1 MANHS
6 PFKYLVAFFFIAAC
20 AEPELEADEVRL
32 LSGQWT
38 LENVSGGLL
47 GTNAEVESGV
57 AHWNL
62 NLFNNTLSV
71 TTQLAQDDPDRA
83 LLYFE
88 EGVYSFGLEE
98 IEGPFLNTYTF
109 TVDDRIEGTLS
120 LRQGKLEFDSGLA
133 VDKLLYRFRR

>member
-1 MANHS
+1 MNTRNFFS
-6 PFKYLVAFFFIAAC
+6 AFVVFLFFTAC
-20 AEPELEADEVRL
+20 TDPELEADEVRL
-32 LSGQWT
+32 LSGEWT

-47 GTNAEVESGV
+47 GTNAEVNAGV
-57 AHWNL
+57 ANWNL

-71 TTQLAQDDPDRA
+71 TSDLPHDDPDRA

-88 EGVYSFGLEE
+88 EGVYTFELEE
-98 IEGPFLNTYTF
+98 LDGPFLYTYTF
-109 TVDDRIEGTLS
+109 TVDGRNEGTLS

>member
-1 MANHS
+1 MNRRIS
-6 PFKYLVAFFFIAAC
+6 FKFLVVFLFVTAC
-20 AEPELEADEVRL
+20 TDPELEADEVRL
-32 LSGQWT
+32 LSGEWT

-47 GTNAEVESGV
+47 GTNAEVDSGV

-71 TTQLAQDDPDRA
+71 TTDLALDDPDRG

-88 EGVYSFGLEE
+88 EGVYSFELEE
-98 IEGPFLNTYTF
+98 IEGPFLYTYTF
-109 TVDDRIEGTLS
+109 TVDGRNEGTLS